1 MRILN
6 RPGFILIVLLV
17 SAMILLTAYLWWKL
31 LLAQDL
37 ARQTRDTVP
46 SPLP

>member
-17 SAMILLTAYLWWKL
+17 SAMLLLTAYLWWKL
-31 LLAQDL
+31 PLAQDL
-37 ARQTRDTVP
+37 ARQKRDTVP
-46 SPLP
+46 SARP

>member
-17 SAMILLTAYLWWKL
+17 SAMLLLTAYLWWKL
-31 LLAQDL
+31 PVAQDL
-37 ARQTRDTVP
+37 ARQKRDTPPVTRR
-46 SPLP
+46 